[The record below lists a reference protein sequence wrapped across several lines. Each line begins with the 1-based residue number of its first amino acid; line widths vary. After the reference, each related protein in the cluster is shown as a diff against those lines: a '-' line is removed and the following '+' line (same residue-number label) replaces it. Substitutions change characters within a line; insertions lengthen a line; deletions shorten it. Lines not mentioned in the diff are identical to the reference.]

1 MEMTPADNSDAPV
14 GFKRV
19 WADLPCS
26 IKLPLMHLWRAEQAA
41 EGAYAP
47 PETTTAAAPASL
59 ILPVPHRQSS

>member
-1 MEMTPADNSDAPV
+1 MEMPSADVSDAPV
-14 GFKRV
+14 GFKKV
-19 WADLPCS
+19 WADLPPS
-26 IKLPLMHLWRAEQAA
+26 IQQTLMRLWRAEQAA